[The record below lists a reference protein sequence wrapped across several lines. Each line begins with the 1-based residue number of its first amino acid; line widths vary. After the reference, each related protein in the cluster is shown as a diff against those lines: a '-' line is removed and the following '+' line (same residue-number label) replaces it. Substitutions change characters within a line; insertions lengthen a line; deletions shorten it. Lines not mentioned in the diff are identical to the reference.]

1 MSPWWINFLELFIL
15 YGTYVICYTLNMLP
29 LSDLIKNEVQ
39 KIVTALQD
47 IWIFYCDIDQK
58 LSKSKDLFA
67 LSEVII
73 TFVAL
78 TQKNL
83 KKSISQWS
91 FITMTNIFYNVSL
104 KLTTK

>member
-1 MSPWWINFLELFIL
+1 
-15 YGTYVICYTLNMLP
+15 MLP

-39 KIVTALQD
+39 KIVKALQD
-47 IWIFYCDIDQK
+47 IWIFYFDIDQK

-67 LSEVII
+67 LSEVIT

-83 KKSISQWS
+83 KKPISQ
-91 FITMTNIFYNVSL
+91 
-104 KLTTK
+104 